1 MYKGT
6 KGLDQNHDW
15 LSRVFT
21 TKTLKNIY
29 VMNTKIQYSDKK
41 REITV
46 PAQVLHTSFVPRSGK
61 KHLPLRM
68 QQSGDDEV

>member
-29 VMNTKIQYSDKK
+29 VMSTKIRYSDKK
-41 REITV
+41 ENYSPSTSITHIISATV
-46 PAQVLHTSFVPRSGK
+46 GKTSTFENIAK
-61 KHLPLRM
+61 W
-68 QQSGDDEV
+68 